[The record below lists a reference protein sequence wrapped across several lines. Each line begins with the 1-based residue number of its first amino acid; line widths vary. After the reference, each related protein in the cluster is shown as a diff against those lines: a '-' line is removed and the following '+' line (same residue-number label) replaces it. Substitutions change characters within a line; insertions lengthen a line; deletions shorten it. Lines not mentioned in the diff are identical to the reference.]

1 MLTIIFEDEKS
12 FKVGATKSIGRDHG
26 ADSTNYR
33 VESGADIS
41 DHIENA
47 PLTLSY
53 DCVYGDA
60 PLNATGA
67 GVLGAPGD
75 HTDFDDYMVAAWEN
89 KQLISLDSEGRNYYE
104 NMQITSYS
112 VSADNTSG
120 YGLVFSL
127 SVKEIRYAD
136 TKTGRNVPAVAK
148 DRPTARRF
156 APPAKSGARTTT
168 PASDNQTALGVAI

>member
-1 MLTIIFEDEKS
+1 MLNIIFADGSEY
-12 FKVGATKSIGRDHG
+12 KVGATKSMGRDHS

-75 HTDFDDYMVAAWEN
+75 HTDFDDLMVAAWEN
-89 KQLISLDSEGRNYYE
+89 KELITLDSEGRNYYKD
-104 NMQITSYS
+104 MQITSYS

-120 YGLVFSL
+120 FGLVFSL

-136 TKTGRNVPAVAK
+136 TKTGRNVPSVAK

-156 APPAKSGARTTT
+156 APPTKSGARTTA
-168 PASDNQTALGVAI
+168 PASDNQNALGAAI